1 MSAARAGAGPLAGR
15 RALVTGAGKGIGRD
29 TVGRLIADGAA
40 VVALSRQA
48 EDLGSLAEEC
58 GCETIAVDLENLE
71 AAAEAV
77 ARVLPIDL
85 LVNNAG
91 ITALHS
97 VLETT
102 MTSFSRVLKVNTMA
116 PLRLAQVVAG
126 DLIRRGRP
134 GAIVN
139 VSSISASM
147 GVENHAAYCA
157 SKGGMDA
164 LTRVLAV
171 ELGPHGIR
179 ANTVNPVVTMTP
191 MGRAAWADPG
201 KAARMLGRIP
211 LGRFCE
217 PMNVSGV
224 IAFLLGDDA
233 AMINGVSIDVDGG
246 LRVG

>member
-1 MSAARAGAGPLAGR
+1 MSRGGAGPLAGR

-29 TVGRLIADGAA
+29 TVLRLVADGAA
-40 VVALSRQA
+40 VVALGRQA
-48 EDLGSLAEEC
+48 ADLDALAAEC
-58 GCETIAVDLENLE
+58 GCETIVVDLEDVE
-71 AAAEAV
+71 AAAALV

-91 ITALHS
+91 ITGLEP
-97 VLETT
+97 VLGAT
-102 MTSFSRVLKVNTMA
+102 MATFATVLKVNTMA
-116 PLRLAQVVAG
+116 PLRLAQVVAA

-147 GVENHAAYCA
+147 GVEDHASYCA
-157 SKGGMDA
+157 SKGGLDA

-191 MGRAAWADPG
+191 MGRAAWADPA
-201 KAARMLGRIP
+201 KAARMLARIP

-217 PMNVSGV
+217 PGDVSGV

-233 AMINGVSIDVDGG
+233 AMINGVSIDIDGG

>member
-1 MSAARAGAGPLAGR
+1 MSAVGAGNARLAGR

-29 TVGRLIADGAA
+29 TVARLIADGAA

-48 EDLGSLAEEC
+48 EDLATLAAEC
-58 GCETIAVDLENLE
+58 GCETIALDLEDLE

-91 ITALHS
+91 ITALQS

-102 MTSFSRVLKVNTMA
+102 MTSFGSVLRVNTMA

-139 VSSISASM
+139 VSSISTSM

-157 SKGGMDA
+157 SKGGLDA

-179 ANTVNPVVTMTP
+179 ANTVNSVVTMTP
-191 MGRAAWADPG
+191 MGRAAWADPD
-201 KAARMLGRIP
+201 KAARKLGRIP

-217 PMNVSGV
+217 PMDISGV
-224 IAFLLGDDA
+224 IAFLLSDDA
-233 AMINGVSIDVDGG
+233 AMINGVSINVDGG

>member
-1 MSAARAGAGPLAGR
+1 MKAGPPLEGR
-15 RALVTGAGKGIGRD
+15 RALVTGAGKGIGRE
-29 TVGRLIADGAA
+29 TVRRLVADGAA
-40 VVALSRQA
+40 VTALSRKA
-48 EDLGSLAEEC
+48 DDLASLAEEC
-58 GCETIAVDLENLE
+58 GCETIAIDLEDLE

-77 ARVLPIDL
+77 SRVLPIDL

-91 ITALHS
+91 ITNLQPA
-97 VLETT
+97 LETT
-102 MTSFSRVLKVNTMA
+102 MASFRSLLTINTMA

-139 VSSISASM
+139 VSSIAAST
-147 GVENHAAYCA
+147 GFENHAAYCA
-157 SKGGMDA
+157 SKGGLDA

-179 ANTVNPVVTMTP
+179 ANTVNPVVTLTP

-201 KAARMLGRIP
+201 KSAGILGRIP

-217 PMNVSGV
+217 SADIAGV
-224 IAFLLGDDA
+224 ISFLLGDDA
-233 AMINGVSIDVDGG
+233 AMINGISVDVDGG
-246 LRVG
+246 FRVG